1 MRAVL
6 ATLRRCS
13 RPVGLLLLVL
23 PVLGLVLASSG
34 AATAQPAPPPP
45 AAGPPCVGQGCLT
58 PPAVPPAPPS
68 SAPPP
73 APDPIQH
80 PNQWLNDLLTGWLW
94 DFLAGLAKEALS
106 GVLHLL
112 GQTVLA
118 TPQLARIPAMG
129 QVWSSSQQIVVAVYA
144 LVIIAG
150 AVVVMGYQTMQT
162 RSSMKDILPRLVVGF
177 LAANLSLFAGG
188 KMIEIANAL
197 SRAVLGDDLGMDEA
211 ARIMTDTL
219 VGNLPT
225 INNDF
230 SPFYVLFTVLAL
242 VVMMIAVILTYLVR
256 MMATVVLLAIAPLA
270 LMCHG
275 LPQTE
280 GIAFWWWKAFAGVL
294 AIQIAQS
301 VTLIAAVKLFYLPG
315 GISLF

>member
-6 ATLRRCS
+6 AALRRWS
-13 RPVGLLLLVL
+13 RPVGVLL
-23 PVLGLVLASSG
+23 PVLGMLGWVLASSG
-34 AATAQPAPPPP
+34 AAAQPTPPPPP
-45 AAGPPCVGQGCLT
+45 APGPCVGQGCLT
-58 PPAVPPAPPS
+58 PPPVSPPPPS
-68 SAPPP
+68 SGLPPSP
-73 APDPIQH
+73 EVSQRPD
-80 PNQWLNDLLTGWLW
+80 QWLSNLLTGWLW
-94 DFLAGLAKEALS
+94 EFFADLAKEALE

-150 AVVVMGYQTMQT
+150 GIVVMGYQTMQT
-162 RSSMKDILPRLVVGF
+162 RSSIKEILPRLVVGF

-197 SRAVLGDDLGMDEA
+197 SRAVLGDDLGMDQA

-230 SPFYVLFTVLAL
+230 TPFYVLFTVLAL
-242 VVMMIAVILTYLVR
+242 VVMMIAVILTYVVR
-256 MMATVVLLAIAPLA
+256 MMATVVLLAIAPLV

-280 GIAFWWWKAFAGVL
+280 GIAFWWWKSFAGVL